1 MAGKKTTAVP
11 ETEEKTYQSSK
22 IVMINMLNL
31 SHHPENP
38 RKNIGDITE
47 LTESIKK
54 NGIMQNL
61 TVIPAAP
68 KEKGYYCDDEVE
80 QYEKDPNK
88 HMYRVII
95 GNRRM
100 EAAKAAGVKELP
112 CRIVTRIPFKTQL
125 GIMLEENMQ
134 RTDLTI
140 REQAEGFQLM
150 LDLGETIETIE
161 KKTGF
166 GETTIRHRLNIA
178 KLNGK
183 ELDKKEKEFQISL
196 KDLYALEQIKNI
208 KTRNKVLSEAVSSE
222 NLTRKIEVAVTEEK
236 RAENKKAWVEIFK
249 ARGGMT
255 EDPEL
260 ANDWGQK
267 YHEVRRICLDEKP
280 KTQLKIDGVEKSE
293 PLFWCERYGILKIA
307 TKNKKP
313 KAEKKDLTPE
323 KLKRKEDEKKRKQI
337 EELTKLCVKEIKD
350 FVHGIIDGK
359 YTTTEKDLVIYA
371 KTWAAMVENLG
382 NARKQDYYEFLTGKQ
397 YWELEKDDRKK
408 TQQTFEW
415 MNAIKQMLIITAEA
429 MTSIKMCEYYSTRA
443 RTESLKRMRVITT
456 ALEPYGFDWP
466 NERLESIA
474 TGTSELYAQRDA
486 DEDEDDDD

>member
-1 MAGKKTTAVP
+1 MEKTAKGIPVP
-11 ETEEKTYQSSK
+11 EENNYQSSK

-61 TVIPAAP
+61 TVIPATP
-68 KEKGYYCDDEVE
+68 KAKDYYCDDDVAD
-80 QYEKDPNK
+80 YEKDPNK

-178 KLNGK
+178 KLDGK

-196 KDLYALEQIKNI
+196 KDLYALEQIKDME
-208 KTRNKVLSEAVSSE
+208 TRNKVLSEATSSE
-222 NLTRKIEVAVTEEK
+222 NLANRIERAKRDEK
-236 RAENKKAWVEIFK
+236 RAANRKIWLEMFYAREIIENQEIN
-249 ARGGMT
+249 
-255 EDPEL
+255 
-260 ANDWGQK
+260 NDYGRYYKSVK
-267 YHEVRRICLDEKP
+267 YISLDETPAK
-280 KTQLKIDGVEKSE
+280 KLVIQGVGKDEPLYWCDVYGRSLEIKSE
-293 PLFWCERYGILKIA
+293 IKKVKDGNKELTPEELKQKEKD
-307 TKNKKP
+307 KNKK
-313 KAEKKDLTPE
+313 
-323 KLKRKEDEKKRKQI
+323 QI
-337 EELTKLCVKEIKD
+337 KELTRLCVKEIRD
-350 FVHGIIDGK
+350 FVLGIIEGK
-359 YTTTEKDLVIYA
+359 FTTKESDFVIYV
-371 KTWAAMVENLG
+371 KTWDAMRENVRYATENG
-382 NARKQDYYEFLTGKQ
+382 FYMALTGKH
-397 YWELEKDDRKK
+397 YWELEEEERKK
-408 TQQTFEW
+408 VKSQYDR
-415 MNAIKQMLIITAEA
+415 MNAIKQMLLLTVDSLSDID
-429 MTSIKMCEYYSTRA
+429 MCDWSRLPKV
-443 RTESLKRMRVITT
+443 ESLRRMRVITS

-474 TGTSELYAQRDA
+474 NGTSDLYEIRQGEDEE
-486 DEDEDDDD
+486 DEDE

>member
-22 IVMINMLNL
+22 IVMINTLNL

-61 TVIPAAP
+61 TVIPATP
-68 KEKGYYCDDEVE
+68 KAKDYYCDDEVAD
-80 QYEKDPNK
+80 YEKDPNK
-88 HMYRVII
+88 HIYRVII

-112 CRIVTRIPFKTQL
+112 CRIVTRITFKTQL

-178 KLNGK
+178 KLDGK

-196 KDLYALEQIKNI
+196 KDLYALEQIKDI
-208 KTRNKVLSEAVSSE
+208 KTRNKVLSEATSSN
-222 NLTRKIEVAVTEEK
+222 NLTLRIESAKREEK
-236 RAENKKAWVEIFK
+236 RAENKKAWIELFK
-249 ARGGMT
+249 ARGIT
-255 EDPEL
+255 KDPEIET
-260 ANDWGQK
+260 DYGQK
-267 YHEVRRICLDEKP
+267 FREVKHISLDEEPP
-280 KTQLKIDGVEKSE
+280 KKLVIQGAGKDE
-293 PLFWCERYGILKIA
+293 PLFWGEKYGRCLKIV
-307 TKNKKP
+307 TKIKKGKNDA
-313 KAEKKDLTPE
+313 KALTPE
-323 KLKRKEDEKKRKQI
+323 ELERKEKEKRKKQI
-337 EELTKLCVKEIKD
+337 KELTKLCVKEIKD

-382 NARKQDYYEFLTGKQ
+382 SARKSDYYDFLTGKH

-408 TQQTFEW
+408 TEQTFEW
-415 MNAIKQMLIITAEA
+415 MNAIKQMLILTAEA
-429 MTSIKMCEYYSTRA
+429 MTSIDMCDWSNIPKM
-443 RTESLKRMRVITT
+443 ESLRRMRVITT

-466 NERLESIA
+466 NEKLESIA
-474 TGTSELYAQRDA
+474 TGTSELYTQRDA
-486 DEDEDDDD
+486 DEDEDDDY

>member
-61 TVIPAAP
+61 TVIPATP
-68 KEKGYYCDDEVE
+68 KAKDYYCDDEVAD
-80 QYEKDPNK
+80 YEKDPNK

-100 EAAKAAGVKELP
+100 EAAKAAGIKELP

-178 KLNGK
+178 KLDGK
-183 ELDKKEKEFQISL
+183 VIDKKEKEFQLSL
-196 KDLYALEQIKNI
+196 KDLYALEQIKDME
-208 KTRNKVLSEAVSSE
+208 TRNKVLSEATSSE
-222 NLTRKIEVAVTEEK
+222 NLAKNIEWAKRDEK
-236 RAENKKAWVEIFK
+236 RAANRKIWLEMFYAREIIENQEIK
-249 ARGGMT
+249 
-255 EDPEL
+255 
-260 ANDWGQK
+260 NDYGRHYNSVK
-267 YHEVRRICLDEKP
+267 YISLDETPAK
-280 KTQLKIDGVEKSE
+280 KLVLQGVGKDEPLYWCDVYGHSLEIKSE
-293 PLFWCERYGILKIA
+293 IKKVKDG
-307 TKNKKP
+307 NK
-313 KAEKKDLTPE
+313 ELTPE
-323 KLKRKEDEKKRKQI
+323 ELKRKEHEKKIKQI
-337 EELTKLCVKEIKD
+337 NALAKECVKEVKD
-350 FVHGIIDGK
+350 FVHGIVEGK
-359 YTTTEKDLVIYA
+359 FTTSKPDLVVYA
-371 KTWAAMVENLG
+371 NVWEALLINVN
-382 NARKQDYYEFLTGKQ
+382 NARGQSYYKFLTGKNC
-397 YWELEKDDRKK
+397 WELEKNEREK
-408 TQQTFEW
+408 TDKQFKL
-415 MNAIKQMLIITAEA
+415 AGVIKQMLILTAESISDVY
-429 MTSIKMCEYYSTRA
+429 MTDYLGYASQDDVKRLKAVARA
-443 RTESLKRMRVITT
+443 LDV
-456 ALEPYGFDWP
+456 YGFDWP
-466 NERLESIA
+466 NEELAGIA
-474 TGTSELYAQRDA
+474 NGTSELFEKRDGN
-486 DEDEDDDD
+486 EDEDDDD

>member
-1 MAGKKTTAVP
+1 MAKKTATP
-11 ETEEKTYQSSK
+11 ETEQNYQSSA

-31 SHHPENP
+31 THHPENP

-61 TVIPAAP
+61 TVIPAEP

-80 QYEKDPNK
+80 QYEKEPNK
-88 HMYRVII
+88 HLYRVII

-196 KDLYALEQIKNI
+196 KDLYALEQIKDI
-208 KTRNKVLSEAVSSE
+208 KTRNKVLSEATSAE
-222 NLTRKIEVAVTEEK
+222 NLTRKIEIAVTEEK
-236 RAENKKAWVEIFK
+236 RKANKAEWLVLFK
-249 ARGGMT
+249 ARGIT

-267 YHEVRRICLDEKP
+267 YHEVKRIILDEKP
-280 KTQLKIDGVEKSE
+280 AKQLRIDGVEKDE
-293 PLFWCERYGILKIA
+293 PLFWCEKYGWLKIA
-307 TKNKKP
+307 TKIKKGKEGKKKLTPAELKQKEKDKNKK
-313 KAEKKDLTPE
+313 
-323 KLKRKEDEKKRKQI
+323 QI
-337 EELTKLCVKEIKD
+337 KELTRLCVKEIRN
-350 FVHGIIDGK
+350 FVLGIIEGK
-359 YTTTEKDLVIYA
+359 FTTKESDLVIYA
-371 KTWAAMVENLG
+371 KTWEAMRENIR
-382 NARKQDYYEFLTGKQ
+382 NATETGYYMALTGKH
-397 YWELEKDDRKK
+397 YWELEEEYKKK
-408 TQQTFEW
+408 TKQKYDW
-415 MNAIKQMLIITAEA
+415 LNAIKQMLLLSVD
-429 MTSIKMCEYYSTRA
+429 SIKDIDMCDWQNYPKA
-443 RTESLKRMRVITT
+443 ESLRRMRVMAS

-474 TGTSELYAQRDA
+474 NGTSELYEIRQGKDEE
-486 DEDEDDDD
+486 DEDE

>member
-1 MAGKKTTAVP
+1 MEKKAKGIP
-11 ETEEKTYQSSK
+11 EPEENNYQSSK

-61 TVIPAAP
+61 TVIPATP
-68 KEKGYYCDDEVE
+68 KAKDYYCDDDVAD
-80 QYEKDPNK
+80 YEKDPNK

-100 EAAKAAGVKELP
+100 EAAKAAGVNELP

-196 KDLYALEQIKNI
+196 KDLYALEQIKDME
-208 KTRNKVLSEAVSSE
+208 TRNKVLREATSSE
-222 NLTRKIEVAVTEEK
+222 NLAQRIEREKREEK
-236 RAENKKAWVEIFK
+236 RKANKAVWLELFK
-249 ARGGMT
+249 SRDIK
-255 EDPEL
+255 EEPEL

-267 YHEVRRICLDEKP
+267 YHEVKSIDLDEKP
-280 KTQLKIDGVEKSE
+280 ATRLKIDGVEKDE
-293 PLFWCERYGILKIA
+293 PLFWCEKYARLKIA
-307 TKNKKP
+307 TKKKMV
-313 KAEKKDLTPE
+313 KVNNKDLTPE
-323 KLKRKEDEKKRKQI
+323 ELERKEREKRIKKI
-337 EELTKLCVKEIKD
+337 KALAKECVKEVKD
-350 FVHGIIDGK
+350 FVRGIVEGK
-359 YTTTEKDLVIYA
+359 FTTSKPDLMVYA
-371 KTWAAMVENLG
+371 NVWEALLINVD
-382 NARKQDYYEFLTGKQ
+382 NARKNSYYMFLTGEH
-397 YWELEKDDRKK
+397 YWNLEKDERKK
-408 TQQTFEW
+408 TEKQFELAG
-415 MNAIKQMLIITAEA
+415 AIKQMLILTAESISDVD
-429 MTSIKMCEYYSTRA
+429 MTDYSGYASQDDVKRLKAVARA
-443 RTESLKRMRVITT
+443 LDV
-456 ALEPYGFDWP
+456 YGFEWP
-466 NERLESIA
+466 NEELAGIA
-474 TGTSELYAQRDA
+474 NGTSELFEKHNGN
-486 DEDEDDDD
+486 EDEDDDD

>member
-1 MAGKKTTAVP
+1 MEKTAKGIPVP
-11 ETEEKTYQSSK
+11 EENNYQSSK

-61 TVIPAAP
+61 TVIPATP
-68 KEKGYYCDDEVE
+68 KAKDYYCDDEVAD
-80 QYEKDPNK
+80 YEKDPNK

-100 EAAKAAGVKELP
+100 EAAKAAGVNELP

-196 KDLYALEQIKNI
+196 KDLYALEQIKDME
-208 KTRNKVLSEAVSSE
+208 TRNKVLREATSSE
-222 NLTRKIEVAVTEEK
+222 NLAQRIEREKREEK
-236 RAENKKAWVEIFK
+236 RKANKAVWLELFK
-249 ARGGMT
+249 SRDIK
-255 EDPEL
+255 EEPEL

-267 YHEVRRICLDEKP
+267 YHEVKSIDLDEKP
-280 KTQLKIDGVEKSE
+280 ATRLKIDGVEKDE
-293 PLFWCERYGILKIA
+293 PLFWCERYARLKIA
-307 TKNKKP
+307 TKKKTV
-313 KAEKKDLTPE
+313 KVNNKDLTPE
-323 KLKRKEDEKKRKQI
+323 ELERKEREKRIKKI
-337 EELTKLCVKEIKD
+337 KALAKECVKEVKD
-350 FVHGIIDGK
+350 FVRGIVEGK
-359 YTTTEKDLVIYA
+359 FTTSKPDLVVYA
-371 KTWAAMVENLG
+371 NVWEALLINVDY
-382 NARKQDYYEFLTGKQ
+382 ARKNSYYMFLTGEH
-397 YWELEKDDRKK
+397 YWNLEKDERKK
-408 TQQTFEW
+408 TEKQFELAG
-415 MNAIKQMLIITAEA
+415 AIKQMLILTAESISDVD
-429 MTSIKMCEYYSTRA
+429 MTDYSGYASQDDVKRLKAVARA
-443 RTESLKRMRVITT
+443 LDV
-456 ALEPYGFDWP
+456 YGFEWP
-466 NERLESIA
+466 NEELAGIA
-474 TGTSELYAQRDA
+474 NGTSELFEKHNGN
-486 DEDEDDDD
+486 EDEDDDD

>member
-1 MAGKKTTAVP
+1 MTGKKTTAVP

-31 SHHPENP
+31 LHHPENP

-61 TVIPAAP
+61 TVIPATP
-68 KEKGYYCDDEVE
+68 KAKDYYCDDEVAD
-80 QYEKDPNK
+80 YEKDPNK

-183 ELDKKEKEFQISL
+183 ELDKKEKEF
-196 KDLYALEQIKNI
+196 
-208 KTRNKVLSEAVSSE
+208 
-222 NLTRKIEVAVTEEK
+222 
-236 RAENKKAWVEIFK
+236 
-249 ARGGMT
+249 
-255 EDPEL
+255 
-260 ANDWGQK
+260 
-267 YHEVRRICLDEKP
+267 
-280 KTQLKIDGVEKSE
+280 
-293 PLFWCERYGILKIA
+293 
-307 TKNKKP
+307 
-313 KAEKKDLTPE
+313 
-323 KLKRKEDEKKRKQI
+323 
-337 EELTKLCVKEIKD
+337 
-350 FVHGIIDGK
+350 
-359 YTTTEKDLVIYA
+359 
-371 KTWAAMVENLG
+371 
-382 NARKQDYYEFLTGKQ
+382 
-397 YWELEKDDRKK
+397 
-408 TQQTFEW
+408 
-415 MNAIKQMLIITAEA
+415 
-429 MTSIKMCEYYSTRA
+429 
-443 RTESLKRMRVITT
+443 
-456 ALEPYGFDWP
+456 
-466 NERLESIA
+466 
-474 TGTSELYAQRDA
+474 
-486 DEDEDDDD
+486 

>member
-1 MAGKKTTAVP
+1 MAKKTATP
-11 ETEEKTYQSSK
+11 ETKQNYQSSA

-31 SHHPENP
+31 THHPENP

-61 TVIPAAP
+61 TVIPATP
-68 KEKGYYCDDEVE
+68 KAKDYYCDDEVAV
-80 QYEKDPNK
+80 YEKDPNK

-166 GETTIRHRLNIA
+166 KETTIRHRLNIA

-196 KDLYALEQIKNI
+196 KDLYALEQIKDI
-208 KTRNKVLSEAVSSE
+208 KTRNKVLSEATSAE
-222 NLTRKIEVAVTEEK
+222 NLTRKIESAVTEEK
-236 RAENKKAWVEIFK
+236 RKVNKAEWVALFK
-249 ARGGMT
+249 ARGIT

-267 YHEVRRICLDEKP
+267 YHEVRRISLDEKP
-280 KTQLKIDGVEKSE
+280 GKQLRIDGVKKDE
-293 PLFWCERYGILKIA
+293 PLFWCERYGSLKIA
-307 TKNKKP
+307 TKIKKV
-313 KAEKKDLTPE
+313 KDGKKELTPE
-323 KLKRKEDEKKRKQI
+323 ELERKEGEKKKKQI
-337 EELTKLCVKEIKD
+337 KELTKLCVKEIRD
-350 FVHGIIDGK
+350 FVLGIIEGK
-359 YTTTEKDLVIYA
+359 YTTNEKDLVMFA
-371 KTWAAMVENLG
+371 KTWEAMRENIR
-382 NARKQDYYEFLTGKQ
+382 NASENGFYMALTEKH
-397 YWELEKDDRKK
+397 YWELDEEERKK
-408 TQQTFEW
+408 TKQKYEW
-415 MNAIKQMLIITAEA
+415 LNAIKQMLLLTVD
-429 MTSIKMCEYYSTRA
+429 SLSDLDMCDWSRLPKI
-443 RTESLKRMRVITT
+443 ESLRRMRVITS

-474 TGTSELYAQRDA
+474 NGTSDLYEIRQGEDKE
-486 DEDEDDDD
+486 DEDE

>member
-1 MAGKKTTAVP
+1 
-11 ETEEKTYQSSK
+11 
-22 IVMINMLNL
+22 
-31 SHHPENP
+31 
-38 RKNIGDITE
+38 
-47 LTESIKK
+47 
-54 NGIMQNL
+54 
-61 TVIPAAP
+61 
-68 KEKGYYCDDEVE
+68 
-80 QYEKDPNK
+80 
-88 HMYRVII
+88 
-95 GNRRM
+95 
-100 EAAKAAGVKELP
+100 
-112 CRIVTRIPFKTQL
+112 
-125 GIMLEENMQ
+125 MQ

-196 KDLYALEQIKNI
+196 KDLYALEQIKDI

-260 ANDWGQK
+260 AKDWGQK
-267 YHEVRRICLDEKP
+267 YNEVKSINLDEKP
-280 KTQLKIDGVEKSE
+280 KTRLIIDGVEKSE
-293 PLFWCERYGILKIA
+293 PLFWCERYGRLKIA
-307 TKNKKP
+307 TKKKTG
-313 KAEKKDLTPE
+313 KVDKKDLTPE
-323 KLKRKEDEKKRKQI
+323 ELKRKEDEKKKKQI
-337 EELTKLCVKEIKD
+337 KELTKLCVKEIKD

-382 NARKQDYYEFLTGKQ
+382 SARKSDYYDFLTGKH

-408 TQQTFEW
+408 TEQTFEW
-415 MNAIKQMLIITAEA
+415 MNAIKQMLILTAEA
-429 MTSIKMCEYYSTRA
+429 MTSIDMCDWSMYPRM
-443 RTESLKRMRVITT
+443 ESLRRMRVITT

-466 NERLESIA
+466 NEKLESIA

-486 DEDEDDDD
+486 DEDEDDDY

>member
-1 MAGKKTTAVP
+1 MAEKTATP
-11 ETEEKTYQSSK
+11 ETEQNYQSSA

-31 SHHPENP
+31 THHPENP
-38 RKNIGDITE
+38 RKNIGDITD

-61 TVIPAAP
+61 TVIPATP
-68 KEKGYYCDDEVE
+68 KAKDYYCDDEVE

-100 EAAKAAGVKELP
+100 EAAKAAGLEALP

-196 KDLYALEQIKNI
+196 KDLYALEQIKDI
-208 KTRNKVLSEAVSSE
+208 KTRNKVLSEATSAE
-222 NLTRKIEVAVTEEK
+222 NLTRKIEIAKTEEK
-236 RAENKKAWVEIFK
+236 RNENKAVWLELFK
-249 ARGGMT
+249 ARGIT

-267 YHEVRRICLDEKP
+267 YHEVKWISLDEKP
-280 KTQLKIDGVEKSE
+280 AKQLRIDGVEKDE
-293 PLFWCERYGILKIA
+293 PLFWCQRYSSLKIA
-307 TKNKKP
+307 TKIKKG
-313 KAEKKDLTPE
+313 KEGKKELTPE
-323 KLKRKEDEKKRKQI
+323 ELKQKEKDKNKKQI
-337 EELTKLCVKEIKD
+337 KELTRLCVKEIRD
-350 FVHGIIDGK
+350 FVLGIIEGK
-359 YTTTEKDLVIYA
+359 YTTKESDLVIYA
-371 KTWAAMVENLG
+371 KTWEAMRENIRDANENG
-382 NARKQDYYEFLTGKQ
+382 YYMALTGKH
-397 YWELEKDDRKK
+397 YWELEEEDKKK
-408 TQQTFEW
+408 TKHKYDW
-415 MNAIKQMLIITAEA
+415 LNAIKQMLLLSVD
-429 MTSIKMCEYYSTRA
+429 SIKNIDMCDWQNYPKA
-443 RTESLKRMRVITT
+443 ESLRRMRVMAS

-474 TGTSELYAQRDA
+474 NGTSELYEIRQGEDEE
-486 DEDEDDDD
+486 DEDE

>member
-1 MAGKKTTAVP
+1 MAKKTATP
-11 ETEEKTYQSSK
+11 ETEQNYQSSA

-31 SHHPENP
+31 THHPENP

-61 TVIPAAP
+61 TVIPATP
-68 KEKGYYCDDEVE
+68 KAKDYYCDDEVAD
-80 QYEKDPNK
+80 YEKDPNK

-166 GETTIRHRLNIA
+166 KETTIRHRLNIA
-178 KLNGK
+178 KLDGK

-196 KDLYALEQIKNI
+196 KDLYALEQIKDI
-208 KTRNKVLSEAVSSE
+208 KTRNKVLSEATSSD
-222 NLTRKIEVAVTEEK
+222 NLTQKIEYAKREEK
-236 RAENKKAWVEIFK
+236 RAENKKAWIELFK
-249 ARGGMT
+249 SRGIT
-255 EDPEL
+255 KDPEIET
-260 ANDWGQK
+260 DYGQK
-267 YHEVRRICLDEKP
+267 FREVRHISLDEAPP
-280 KTQLKIDGVEKSE
+280 KKLVIQGAQKGE
-293 PLFWCERYGILKIA
+293 PLFWGEKYGWCLKIA
-307 TKNKKP
+307 TKIKKGKNDV
-313 KAEKKDLTPE
+313 KALTPE
-323 KLKRKEDEKKRKQI
+323 ELKRKEEEKKKKQI
-337 EELTKLCVKEIKD
+337 KELTKLCVKELHD
-350 FVHGIIDGK
+350 FVIGIIEGK
-359 YTTTEKDLVIYA
+359 FTTQEKDLVIYA
-371 KTWAAMVENLG
+371 KAWEAMRSNIGYANSNGYYRVLAGDDYWNLEEEK
-382 NARKQDYYEFLTGKQ
+382 RKETKRKYEF
-397 YWELEKDDRKK
+397 
-408 TQQTFEW
+408 
-415 MNAIKQMLIITAEA
+415 MNAIQQMLILSVDSFSRNLDLCEWSGYVK
-429 MTSIKMCEYYSTRA
+429 MDSVKRVNKLTSI
-443 RTESLKRMRVITT
+443 
-456 ALEPYGFDWP
+456 LECYGFEWP

-474 TGTSELYAQRDA
+474 NGTSDLYETRQ
-486 DEDEDDDD
+486 DEDEEDEDE

>member
-1 MAGKKTTAVP
+1 MAGKKTTAIP

-61 TVIPAAP
+61 TVIPATP
-68 KEKGYYCDDEVE
+68 KAKDYYCDDDVAD
-80 QYEKDPNK
+80 YEKDPNK

-100 EAAKAAGVKELP
+100 EAAQAAGVKELP

-178 KLNGK
+178 KLDGK

-196 KDLYALEQIKNI
+196 KDLYALEQIKDI
-208 KTRNKVLSEAVSSE
+208 KTRNKVLSEATSAE
-222 NLTRKIEVAVTEEK
+222 HLTRKIEIAKTEEK
-236 RAENKKAWVEIFK
+236 RNENKAVWLELFK
-249 ARGGMT
+249 ARGIT
-255 EDPEL
+255 EDPEIK
-260 ANDWGQK
+260 NDWGSK
-267 YHEVRRICLDEKP
+267 FHEVKRISLDEKP
-280 KTQLKIDGVEKSE
+280 AKQLRIDGVEKDE
-293 PLFWCERYGILKIA
+293 PLFWCERWGSLMIA
-307 TKNKKP
+307 TKIKRGKGGKK
-313 KAEKKDLTPE
+313 ELTPE
-323 KLKRKEDEKKRKQI
+323 ELKQKEKDKNKKQI
-337 EELTKLCVKEIKD
+337 KELTRLCVKEIRD
-350 FVHGIIDGK
+350 FVLGIIEGK
-359 YTTTEKDLVIYA
+359 FTTKESDLVIYV
-371 KTWAAMVENLG
+371 KTWDAMRENVRYATENG
-382 NARKQDYYEFLTGKQ
+382 FYMALTGKH
-397 YWELEKDDRKK
+397 YWELEEEERKK
-408 TQQTFEW
+408 VKSQYDR
-415 MNAIKQMLIITAEA
+415 MNAIKQMLLLSVD
-429 MTSIKMCEYYSTRA
+429 SIKDIDMCEWQNYP
-443 RTESLKRMRVITT
+443 RTESLRRMRVMAS

-466 NERLESIA
+466 NEKLESIA
-474 TGTSELYAQRDA
+474 TGTSELYDHSGGESE
-486 DEDEDDDD
+486 ED

>member
-68 KEKGYYCDDEVE
+68 KEKDYYCDEDVE
-80 QYEKDPNK
+80 SYEKEPNK
-88 HMYRVII
+88 HLYRVLI

-112 CRIVTRIPFKTQL
+112 CRIVTRIPFRTQL

-222 NLTRKIEVAVTEEK
+222 NLMRKIEVAVTEEK

-267 YHEVRRICLDEKP
+267 YHEVRRISLDEKP

-293 PLFWCERYGILKIA
+293 PLFWCERYGSLKIA
-307 TKNKKP
+307 TKNKKA

-323 KLKRKEDEKKRKQI
+323 ELKRKEDEKKRKQI

-382 NARKQDYYEFLTGKQ
+382 NARKQDYYEFLTGKED
-397 YWELEKDDRKK
+397 WELEKDDRKK
-408 TQQTFEW
+408 TQKTFEW
-415 MNAIKQMLIITAEA
+415 MNAIKQMLILTAEA

-443 RTESLKRMRVITT
+443 RTESLKRMRVITS

-466 NERLESIA
+466 NEKLESIA
-474 TGTSELYAQRDA
+474 TGTSELYTQRDA
-486 DEDEDDDD
+486 DEDEDDDY

>member
-1 MAGKKTTAVP
+1 MTKKTATP
-11 ETEEKTYQSSK
+11 ETEQNYQSSA

-31 SHHPENP
+31 THHPENP

-61 TVIPAAP
+61 TVIPATP
-68 KEKGYYCDDEVE
+68 KAKDYYCDDDVAD
-80 QYEKDPNK
+80 YEKEPNK

-100 EAAKAAGVKELP
+100 EAAKAAGIKELP

-178 KLNGK
+178 KLDGK

-196 KDLYALEQIKNI
+196 KDLYALEQIKDI
-208 KTRNKVLSEAVSSE
+208 KTRNKVLSEATSAE
-222 NLTRKIEVAVTEEK
+222 NLTRKIEIAKTEEK
-236 RAENKKAWVEIFK
+236 RNENKAVWLELFK
-249 ARGGMT
+249 ARGIT

-267 YHEVRRICLDEKP
+267 YHEVKRISLDEKP
-280 KTQLKIDGVEKSE
+280 AKKLRIDGVEKDE
-293 PLFWCERYGILKIA
+293 PLFWCQKYGSLKIA
-307 TKNKKP
+307 TKIKKVKDGNK
-313 KAEKKDLTPE
+313 ELTPE
-323 KLKRKEDEKKRKQI
+323 ELKRKEGEKKKKQI
-337 EELTKLCVKEIKD
+337 KELTKLCVKEIRD
-350 FVHGIIDGK
+350 FVLGIIEGK
-359 YTTTEKDLVIYA
+359 YTTKESDLVTYA
-371 KTWAAMVENLG
+371 RTWVAMRENIR
-382 NARKQDYYEFLTGKQ
+382 NANENGYYMALTGKH
-397 YWELEKDDRKK
+397 YWELEEEDKKK
-408 TQQTFEW
+408 TKQKYGRL
-415 MNAIKQMLIITAEA
+415 NAIKQMLLLTVDSLSDID
-429 MTSIKMCEYYSTRA
+429 MCEWSR
-443 RTESLKRMRVITT
+443 RPRSKSLRRMRVMAS

-474 TGTSELYAQRDA
+474 NGTSDLYEIRQGEDEE
-486 DEDEDDDD
+486 DEDE

>member
-31 SHHPENP
+31 THHPENP

-61 TVIPAAP
+61 TVIPATP
-68 KEKGYYCDDEVE
+68 KAKDYYCDDEVAD
-80 QYEKDPNK
+80 YEKDPNK

-100 EAAKAAGVKELP
+100 EAAKAAGIKELP
-112 CRIVTRIPFKTQL
+112 CRIVTRLSF

-196 KDLYALEQIKNI
+196 KDLYALEQIKDI

-260 ANDWGQK
+260 AKDWGQK
-267 YHEVRRICLDEKP
+267 YNEVKSINLDEKP
-280 KTQLKIDGVEKSE
+280 KTRLIIDGVEKSE
-293 PLFWCERYGILKIA
+293 PLFWCERYGRLKIA
-307 TKNKKP
+307 TKKKTG
-313 KAEKKDLTPE
+313 KVDKKDLTPE
-323 KLKRKEDEKKRKQI
+323 ELKRKEDEKKKKQI
-337 EELTKLCVKEIKD
+337 KELTKLCVKEIKD

-382 NARKQDYYEFLTGKQ
+382 SARKSDYYDFLTGKH

-408 TQQTFEW
+408 TEQTFEW
-415 MNAIKQMLIITAEA
+415 MNAIKQMLILTAEA
-429 MTSIKMCEYYSTRA
+429 MTSIDMCDWSMYPRM
-443 RTESLKRMRVITT
+443 ESLRRMRVITT

-466 NERLESIA
+466 NEKLESIA

-486 DEDEDDDD
+486 DEDEDDDY

>member
-1 MAGKKTTAVP
+1 MTKKTATP
-11 ETEEKTYQSSK
+11 ETEQNYQSSA

-31 SHHPENP
+31 THHPENP

-61 TVIPAAP
+61 TVIPATP
-68 KEKGYYCDDEVE
+68 KAKDYYCDDDVAD
-80 QYEKDPNK
+80 YEKEPNK

-100 EAAKAAGVKELP
+100 EAAKAAGIKELP

-178 KLNGK
+178 KLDGK

-196 KDLYALEQIKNI
+196 KDLYALEQIKDI
-208 KTRNKVLSEAVSSE
+208 KTRNKVLSEATSAE
-222 NLTRKIEVAVTEEK
+222 NLTRKIEIAKTEEK
-236 RAENKKAWVEIFK
+236 KNENKAVWLELFK
-249 ARGGMT
+249 ARGIT

-267 YHEVRRICLDEKP
+267 YHEVKRISLDEKP
-280 KTQLKIDGVEKSE
+280 AKKLRIDGVEKDE
-293 PLFWCERYGILKIA
+293 PLFWCQKYGSLKIA
-307 TKNKKP
+307 TKIKKVKDGNK
-313 KAEKKDLTPE
+313 ELTPE
-323 KLKRKEDEKKRKQI
+323 ELKRKEGEKKKKQI
-337 EELTKLCVKEIKD
+337 KELTKLCVKEIRD
-350 FVHGIIDGK
+350 FVLGIIEGK
-359 YTTTEKDLVIYA
+359 YTTKESDLVTYA
-371 KTWAAMVENLG
+371 RTWVAMRENIR
-382 NARKQDYYEFLTGKQ
+382 NANENGYYMALTGKH
-397 YWELEKDDRKK
+397 YWELEEEDKKK
-408 TQQTFEW
+408 TKQKYGRL
-415 MNAIKQMLIITAEA
+415 NAIKQMLLLTVDSLSDID
-429 MTSIKMCEYYSTRA
+429 MCEWSR
-443 RTESLKRMRVITT
+443 RPRSKSLRRMRVMAS

-474 TGTSELYAQRDA
+474 NGTSDLYEIRQGEDEE
-486 DEDEDDDD
+486 DEDE

>member
-1 MAGKKTTAVP
+1 MAKKTTVTP

-178 KLNGK
+178 KLDGK
-183 ELDKKEKEFQISL
+183 KLDEKEKEFQISL
-196 KDLYALEQIKNI
+196 KDLYALEQIKDI
-208 KTRNKVLSEAVSSE
+208 KTRNKVLSEATSS
-222 NLTRKIEVAVTEEK
+222 NSLTQKIEYAKREEK
-236 RAENKKAWVEIFK
+236 RAANKAAWIEIFK
-249 ARGGMT
+249 ERGIT
-255 EDPEL
+255 EDPEIEK
-260 ANDWGQK
+260 DYGHQK
-267 YHEVRRICLDEKP
+267 FHEVKHISLDDEPP
-280 KTQLKIDGVEKSE
+280 KKLVIQGAQKGE
-293 PLFWCERYGILKIA
+293 PLFWGEKYGWCLKIA
-307 TKNKKP
+307 TKIKKGKNDV
-313 KAEKKDLTPE
+313 KALTPE
-323 KLKRKEDEKKRKQI
+323 ELIRKEEEKKQKQI
-337 EELTKLCVKEIKD
+337 KELKKLCVKELHD
-350 FVHGIIDGK
+350 FVLGIIEGK
-359 YTTTEKDLVIYA
+359 YTTSEKDLVIYA
-371 KTWAAMVENLG
+371 KAWEAMRSNISYANPNGYYRVLAGDDYWNLEEEK
-382 NARKQDYYEFLTGKQ
+382 RKETEHKYEF
-397 YWELEKDDRKK
+397 
-408 TQQTFEW
+408 
-415 MNAIKQMLIITAEA
+415 MNAIQQMLILSVDSFSRNLDLCEWSGYVKTDSVKRVNKL
-429 MTSIKMCEYYSTRA
+429 TS
-443 RTESLKRMRVITT
+443 V
-456 ALEPYGFDWP
+456 LECYGFGWP
-466 NERLESIA
+466 NEKLESIA
-474 TGTSELYAQRDA
+474 NGTNELYKRRDN
-486 DEDEDDDD
+486 EDEDDDD

>member
-1 MAGKKTTAVP
+1 MAKKTTP
-11 ETEEKTYQSSK
+11 EPEGNYQSSA

-31 SHHPENP
+31 THHPENP

-61 TVIPAAP
+61 TVIPATP
-68 KEKGYYCDDEVE
+68 KAKDYYCDDEVAD
-80 QYEKDPNK
+80 YEKDPNK

-196 KDLYALEQIKNI
+196 KDLYALEQIKDI
-208 KTRNKVLSEAVSSE
+208 KTRNKVLSEATSAE
-222 NLTRKIEVAVTEEK
+222 NLTRKIEIAVTEEK
-236 RAENKKAWVEIFK
+236 RKVNKAEWLELFK
-249 ARGGMT
+249 ARGIT

-267 YHEVRRICLDEKP
+267 YHEVKRISLDEKP
-280 KTQLKIDGVEKSE
+280 AKQLRIDGVKKDE
-293 PLFWCERYGILKIA
+293 PLFWCERYGSLKIA
-307 TKNKKP
+307 TKIKKVKDGKKELTP
-313 KAEKKDLTPE
+313 KELERKEGEKK
-323 KLKRKEDEKKRKQI
+323 KKQI
-337 EELTKLCVKEIKD
+337 KELTRLCVKEIRD
-350 FVHGIIDGK
+350 FVLGIIEGK
-359 YTTTEKDLVIYA
+359 YTTNEKDLVIYA
-371 KTWAAMVENLG
+371 KTWDAMRENIRSATENG
-382 NARKQDYYEFLTGKQ
+382 FYMALTGKH
-397 YWELEKDDRKK
+397 YWELEEEDKKETKRK
-408 TQQTFEW
+408 FEW
-415 MNAIKQMLIITAEA
+415 LNAIKQMLLLTVD
-429 MTSIKMCEYYSTRA
+429 SLSDLDMCDWSRFP
-443 RTESLKRMRVITT
+443 RIESLRRMRVITS

-474 TGTSELYAQRDA
+474 NGTSDLYEIRQGEDKE
-486 DEDEDDDD
+486 DEDE

>member
-61 TVIPAAP
+61 TVIPATP
-68 KEKGYYCDDEVE
+68 KAKDYYCDDDVAD
-80 QYEKDPNK
+80 YEKDPNK

-183 ELDKKEKEFQISL
+183 ELDKKEKEFQLSL

-236 RAENKKAWVEIFK
+236 RADNKKAWVEIFK

-260 ANDWGQK
+260 AMDWGQK
-267 YHEVRRICLDEKP
+267 YNEVKSISLDEKP
-280 KTQLKIDGVEKSE
+280 KTRLIIDGVEKSE
-293 PLFWCERYGILKIA
+293 PLFWCERYGRLKIA
-307 TKNKKP
+307 TKKKTV
-313 KAEKKDLTPE
+313 KVDKKDLTPE
-323 KLKRKEDEKKRKQI
+323 ELERKEKEKRKKQI
-337 EELTKLCVKEIKD
+337 KELTKLCVKEIED

-371 KTWAAMVENLG
+371 RTWAAMVENLEY
-382 NARKQDYYEFLTGKQ
+382 ARIRDYYGFLTGKD
-397 YWELEKDDRKK
+397 YWELEEDERKK
-408 TQQTFEW
+408 TKHTFEW
-415 MNAIKQMLIITAEA
+415 MNAIKQMLILTAEA
-429 MTSIKMCEYYSTRA
+429 MTSMDMCDWQNYPK
-443 RTESLKRMRVITT
+443 TESLRRMRVMVS

-466 NERLESIA
+466 NEKLESIA
-474 TGTSELYAQRDA
+474 TGTSELYTQRDT
-486 DEDEDDDD
+486 DEDEDDDY

>member
-112 CRIVTRIPFKTQL
+112 CRIVTRLSFRAQL

-196 KDLYALEQIKNI
+196 KDLYALEQIKDM
-208 KTRNKVLSEAVSSE
+208 KTRNKVLSEATSSE
-222 NLTRKIEVAVTEEK
+222 NLANRIEWAKRDEK
-236 RAENKKAWVEIFK
+236 RAANKKIWLEMFN
-249 ARGGMT
+249 ARGII
-255 EDPEL
+255 EDPEIL
-260 ANDWGQK
+260 NDYGRYYDSVK
-267 YHEVRRICLDEKP
+267 FISLDETPAK
-280 KTQLKIDGVEKSE
+280 KLVIQGVGKDE
-293 PLFWCERYGILKIA
+293 PLYWCDYYGHSLAIKSKI
-307 TKNKKP
+307 KKV
-313 KAEKKDLTPE
+313 KDGGKELTPE
-323 KLKRKEDEKKRKQI
+323 ELKRKEREKRIKKI
-337 EELTKLCVKEIKD
+337 NALAKECVKEVKD
-350 FVHGIIDGK
+350 FVHGIVEGK
-359 YTTTEKDLVIYA
+359 FTTSKPDLVVYA
-371 KTWAAMVENLG
+371 NVWEALLINVD
-382 NARKQDYYEFLTGKQ
+382 NARKLSYYTFLTGKRL
-397 YWELEKDDRKK
+397 WELEKNEREK
-408 TQQTFEW
+408 TDKQFKL
-415 MNAIKQMLIITAEA
+415 AGVIKQMLILTAESISDVY
-429 MTSIKMCEYYSTRA
+429 MTDYSGYANQDDVKRLKAVARA
-443 RTESLKRMRVITT
+443 LDM
-456 ALEPYGFDWP
+456 YGFDWP
-466 NERLESIA
+466 NEELAGIA
-474 TGTSELYAQRDA
+474 NGTSELFEKRDGN
-486 DEDEDDDD
+486 EDEDDDY

>member
-31 SHHPENP
+31 THHPENP

-47 LTESIKK
+47 LTESIRK

-61 TVIPAAP
+61 TVIPAEP

-80 QYEKDPNK
+80 QYEIEPNK
-88 HMYRVII
+88 HLYRVII

-112 CRIVTRIPFKTQL
+112 CRIVTRISFKTQL

-196 KDLYALEQIKNI
+196 KDLYALEQIKDVE
-208 KTRNKVLSEAVSSE
+208 TRNKVLSEATSSE
-222 NLTRKIEVAVTEEK
+222 NLANRIEWAKRDEK
-236 RAENKKAWVEIFK
+236 RAANRKIWLEMFN
-249 ARGGMT
+249 ARGII
-255 EDPEL
+255 EDQEVN
-260 ANDWGQK
+260 NDYGRYYNSVK
-267 YHEVRRICLDEKP
+267 CISLDETPAK
-280 KTQLKIDGVEKSE
+280 KLVIQGVGKDE
-293 PLFWCERYGILKIA
+293 PLYWCDVYGHSLAIKSKI
-307 TKNKKP
+307 KKVKDGNK
-313 KAEKKDLTPE
+313 ELTPE
-323 KLKRKEDEKKRKQI
+323 ELKRKEHEKKIKQI
-337 EELTKLCVKEIKD
+337 NALAKECVKEVKD
-350 FVHGIIDGK
+350 FVHGIIEGK
-359 YTTTEKDLVIYA
+359 YTTSEKDLVIYA
-371 KTWAAMVENLG
+371 RAWEAMRFNIGYANSNGYYRVIAGDDYWNLEEEKREETR
-382 NARKQDYYEFLTGKQ
+382 RKYEF
-397 YWELEKDDRKK
+397 
-408 TQQTFEW
+408 
-415 MNAIKQMLIITAEA
+415 MNAIQQMLILSVDSFSRNLDLCEWSGYVN
-429 MTSIKMCEYYSTRA
+429 MDSVKRVNKLTS
-443 RTESLKRMRVITT
+443 V
-456 ALEPYGFDWP
+456 LECYGFGWP

-474 TGTSELYAQRDA
+474 NGTNELYKRRDN
-486 DEDEDDDD
+486 EDEDDDD

>member
-1 MAGKKTTAVP
+1 MTKKTATP
-11 ETEEKTYQSSK
+11 ETEQNYQSSA

-31 SHHPENP
+31 THHPENP

-61 TVIPAAP
+61 TVIPATP
-68 KEKGYYCDDEVE
+68 KAKDYYCDDDVAD
-80 QYEKDPNK
+80 YEKEPNK

-100 EAAKAAGVKELP
+100 EAAKAAGIKELP

-166 GETTIRHRLNIA
+166 KETTIRHRLNIA
-178 KLNGK
+178 KLDGK

-196 KDLYALEQIKNI
+196 KDLYALEQIKDI
-208 KTRNKVLSEAVSSE
+208 KTRNKVLSEATSAE
-222 NLTRKIEVAVTEEK
+222 NLTRKIEIAKTEEK
-236 RAENKKAWVEIFK
+236 KNENKAVWLELFK
-249 ARGGMT
+249 ARGIT

-267 YHEVRRICLDEKP
+267 YHEVKRISLDEKP
-280 KTQLKIDGVEKSE
+280 AKKLRIDGVEKDE
-293 PLFWCERYGILKIA
+293 PLFWCQKYGSLKIA
-307 TKNKKP
+307 TKIKKVKDGNK
-313 KAEKKDLTPE
+313 ELTPE
-323 KLKRKEDEKKRKQI
+323 ELKRKEGEKKKKQI
-337 EELTKLCVKEIKD
+337 KELTKLCVKEIRD
-350 FVHGIIDGK
+350 FVLGIIEGK
-359 YTTTEKDLVIYA
+359 YTTKESDLVTYA
-371 KTWAAMVENLG
+371 RTWVAMRENIR
-382 NARKQDYYEFLTGKQ
+382 NANENGYYMALTGKH
-397 YWELEKDDRKK
+397 YWELEEEDKKK
-408 TQQTFEW
+408 TKQKYGRL
-415 MNAIKQMLIITAEA
+415 NAIKQMLLLTVDSLSDID
-429 MTSIKMCEYYSTRA
+429 MCEWSR
-443 RTESLKRMRVITT
+443 RPRSKSLRRMRVMAS

-474 TGTSELYAQRDA
+474 NGTSDLYETRQGEDEE
-486 DEDEDDDD
+486 DEDE

>member
-1 MAGKKTTAVP
+1 MAGKKTTAAP

-61 TVIPAAP
+61 TVIPATP
-68 KEKGYYCDDEVE
+68 KAKDYYCDDDVAD
-80 QYEKDPNK
+80 YEKDPNK

-178 KLNGK
+178 KLDGK

-196 KDLYALEQIKNI
+196 KDLYALEQIKDI
-208 KTRNKVLSEAVSSE
+208 KTRNKVLSEATSSD
-222 NLTRKIEVAVTEEK
+222 NLTQKIEYAKREEK
-236 RAENKKAWVEIFK
+236 RAANKAAWIEIFK
-249 ARGGMT
+249 ERGIT
-255 EDPEL
+255 EDPEIEK
-260 ANDWGQK
+260 DYGQK
-267 YHEVRRICLDEKP
+267 FHEVKHISLDDDPP
-280 KTQLKIDGVEKSE
+280 KKLVIQGVEKGQ
-293 PLFWCERYGILKIA
+293 PLFWGEKYGWCLKIA
-307 TKNKKP
+307 TKIKKG
-313 KAEKKDLTPE
+313 KNDVKVLTPE
-323 KLKRKEDEKKRKQI
+323 ELERKEDEKRRKQI
-337 EELTKLCVKEIKD
+337 KELAKLCMKEIHD
-350 FVHGIIDGK
+350 FVLGIIEDK
-359 YTTTEKDLVIYA
+359 FTTSEKDLVIYV
-371 KTWAAMVENLG
+371 KTWDAMREYIDYAREDGYFRFFTGERYWNL
-382 NARKQDYYEFLTGKQ
+382 E
-397 YWELEKDDRKK
+397 EEDRQK
-408 TQQTFEW
+408 TKLKYDHL
-415 MNAIKQMLIITAEA
+415 NAIKQMLILTVDTLTEVELCAWSGYPNKNEIRRINKL
-429 MTSIKMCEYYSTRA
+429 TS
-443 RTESLKRMRVITT
+443 V
-456 ALEPYGFDWP
+456 LECYGFSWP

-474 TGTSELYAQRDA
+474 NGTNELYKQRDN
-486 DEDEDDDD
+486 EDEDDDD

>member
-61 TVIPAAP
+61 TVIPATP
-68 KEKGYYCDDEVE
+68 KAKDYYCDDDVAD
-80 QYEKDPNK
+80 YEKDPNK

-112 CRIVTRIPFKTQL
+112 CRIVTRIAFKTQL

-267 YHEVRRICLDEKP
+267 YHEVKSINLDEKP
-280 KTQLKIDGVEKSE
+280 KTQLKIDGIGKSE
-293 PLFWCERYGILKIA
+293 PLFWCERYGRLKIA
-307 TKNKKP
+307 IKK
-313 KAEKKDLTPE
+313 KTVKKDLTPE
-323 KLKRKEDEKKRKQI
+323 ELKRKEDEKKRKQI
-337 EELTKLCVKEIKD
+337 KELTKLCVKEIKD
-350 FVHGIIDGK
+350 FVHGIIEGK
-359 YTTTEKDLVIYA
+359 YTTTEKDLFIYA

-382 NARKQDYYEFLTGKQ
+382 SARKSDYYDFLTGKH

-408 TQQTFEW
+408 TEQTFER
-415 MNAIKQMLIITAEA
+415 MNAIKQMLILTAEA
-429 MTSIKMCEYYSTRA
+429 MTSIDMCDWSMHPRM
-443 RTESLKRMRVITT
+443 ESLRRMRVVAT

-474 TGTSELYAQRDA
+474 NGTSDLYEIRQEEDEE
-486 DEDEDDDD
+486 DEDE